1 MYTFKYIS
9 RKIINVYFVKNTIL
23 MIKKKKLQKSSIDT
37 KISQEKKESQARQLS
52 TPLYFNDIWLS
63 VNNISTR
70 Y

>member
-9 RKIINVYFVKNTIL
+9 RKIINVYFIKNTIL

-37 KISQEKKESQARQLS
+37 KISQEKKESRARQLS
-52 TPLYFNDIWLS
+52 TALYFNDIWLS

>member
-1 MYTFKYIS
+1 M
-9 RKIINVYFVKNTIL
+9 INVYFIKNTIL
-23 MIKKKKLQKSSIDT
+23 MIKKKKNYKNHPSIQKSP
-37 KISQEKKESQARQLS
+37 KKKKESRARQLS